1 MNDNG
6 ALGRTTDIRI
16 RQAQLDCKSKRCII
30 ILDKPRLEKIKVR
43 HNLAYNI
50 ITEGSALNLSAK
62 SEQIESELCLTEKGT
77 EIVQLLNNKQVG
89 SFCKGKKLNIFVSE
103 QLLNQKGVKLIT
115 WQQLNK
121 MREKKGARRKPIWF
135 SAIEGETLANQH
147 TRVIKTAYKT
157 SENNFIACKV
167 ILKAISEDRVQ
178 DWVVFNNKDQEHS
191 YKFGKV
197 ISKPKESIYNLE
209 HWNKTNNSEGYEIGL
224 IKCSGCEINGKGS
237 ENSDESSCK
246 IAKGFK
252 GKKRAVPRQMISK
265 VRKSD
270 SMYNS
275 EAKIYKLNCPKEALF
290 PLEVAMRTKPY
301 QEAAVI
307 LGSRVD
313 EIINKYIEDDGTKI
327 KLKAIAR
334 RLEKYRDLQIFT
346 DGSVDIE
353 ATDVG
358 KKRMGIRFVVS
369 RINNQAIEEEVS
381 FAGALED
388 WPEST
393 RAELEAIGFALLV
406 VLCGFIVRICTDNSS
421 AISVIE
427 KSSLVV
433 GTRNR
438 LKVKNNHIAY
448 SDEKFNEIANSLA
461 KQGRRLGITSRL
473 KEFWS
478 NSLETYPVW
487 NNTVIDRPVRQFVDT
502 LTITLLDTEWAQT
515 SSIANMKAES
525 LDHIAE
531 CEVLE
536 RIWGNVENEIV
547 AKIIKSCRI
556 ESLGG
561 PNITPARLKHV
572 LFEDATEEGGS
583 IERRKNLL
591 RGLINEKALQDFNR
605 NLGLKNSQINS
616 RKRSQKGKKEE
627 QSNRIK
633 AIKGGRKYKE
643 QEGNQKEKKIRTPR
657 AKEETKCREDKLHL
671 GTLVEAG

>member
-16 RQAQLDCKSKRCII
+16 RQPQLDCKSKRCII
-30 ILDKPRLEKIKVR
+30 NLDKPRFEKIKVR

-50 ITEGSALNLSAK
+50 ITERSALNLLAK

-89 SFCKGKKLNIFVSE
+89 SFCKEKKLNIFVLE
-103 QLLNQKGVKLIT
+103 QLLNQEGDKLIT

-121 MREKKGARRKPIWF
+121 MRGKKGAGRKPVWF
-135 SAIEGETLANQH
+135 SAIEGKTLANQH
-147 TRVIKTAYKT
+147 TRVVKTAYKT
-157 SENNFIACKV
+157 SENNFMACKV
-167 ILKAISEDRVQ
+167 ILKAISEDRRVQ
-178 DWVVFNNKDQEHS
+178 DWVIFKNKDQEHS

-197 ISKPKESIYNLE
+197 ISKPKESTYTLE

-224 IKCSGCEINGKGS
+224 IKYSGCEINEKGS
-237 ENSDESSCK
+237 ENSDESSYK

-252 GKKRAVPRQMISK
+252 VKKRAVPRQMISK

-275 EAKIYKLNCPKEALF
+275 ETKIYKLNCPKEALF

-301 QEAAVI
+301 QEVAVI

-313 EIINKYIEDDGTKI
+313 EIINKYIENNGTKI

-334 RLEKYRDLQIFT
+334 RLEKYRDLQIIT

-358 KKRMGIRFVVS
+358 KKRLGIRFVVS

-388 WPEST
+388 WPKST
-393 RAELEAIGFALLV
+393 RAELGAIGFALLV
-406 VLCGFIVRICTDNSS
+406 VPCGSIVRICTDSSS

-433 GTRNR
+433 ETRNR
-438 LKVKNNHIAY
+438 LKVRNNHIGWLIQECCKDKNLVLRLYKVKAH
-448 SDEKFNEIANSLA
+448 SDEKFNKIADSLA
-461 KQGRRLGITSRL
+461 KQGRILGITSRL

-487 NNTVIDRPVRQFVDT
+487 NTTVIDRPVR
-502 LTITLLDTEWAQT
+502 
-515 SSIANMKAES
+515 
-525 LDHIAE
+525 
-531 CEVLE
+531 
-536 RIWGNVENEIV
+536 
-547 AKIIKSCRI
+547 
-556 ESLGG
+556 
-561 PNITPARLKHV
+561 
-572 LFEDATEEGGS
+572 
-583 IERRKNLL
+583 
-591 RGLINEKALQDFNR
+591 
-605 NLGLKNSQINS
+605 
-616 RKRSQKGKKEE
+616 
-627 QSNRIK
+627 
-633 AIKGGRKYKE
+633 
-643 QEGNQKEKKIRTPR
+643 
-657 AKEETKCREDKLHL
+657 
-671 GTLVEAG
+671 